1 MRGEIAT
8 VLGHRSAADVD
19 VDRAFNELGFDS
31 LSAVELRNR
40 LAATTGLQLPATL
53 IFDYPNPH
61 ALTGYLLGL
70 VDEQG
75 GAAPTLE
82 AELDRLDALLAA
94 VPDDEAERRRVSA
107 RLQELLTRLSGAARE
122 AEGATVAE
130 RLADA
135 SDDEIFGFIDKELG
149 A

>member
-1 MRGEIAT
+1 VGLLNQALGCSTYSFTAIDLRPTPSTGGRDSSALGQTNSTICGNSVTGGPRLASGTHCRCPGREPQRHRQLLEIT
-8 VLGHRSAADVD
+8 VLDH
-19 VDRAFNELGFDS
+19 
-31 LSAVELRNR
+31 
-40 LAATTGLQLPATL
+40 Q
-53 IFDYPNPH
+53 
-61 ALTGYLLGL
+61 
-70 VDEQG
+70 
-75 GAAPTLE
+75 
-82 AELDRLDALLAA
+82 
-94 VPDDEAERRRVSA
+94 RVSA